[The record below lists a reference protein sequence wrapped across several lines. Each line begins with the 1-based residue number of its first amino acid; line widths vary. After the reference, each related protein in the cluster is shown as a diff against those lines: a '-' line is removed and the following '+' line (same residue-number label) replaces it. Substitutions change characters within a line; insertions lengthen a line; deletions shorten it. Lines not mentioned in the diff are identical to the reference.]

1 MSPMPNNLQNDE
13 RDQRRAKNKTR
24 AVRLALAAAV
34 ALVPVLT
41 SAGLSAAQDAQ
52 GPSATRVLQAGPSTR
67 PADKPATRPA
77 GDGVSEPISADDPQ
91 PKEPVEEMPDDP
103 FGEDAAAPVP
113 TVVDSAEPNVMF
125 DAASETLT
133 IRFNN
138 TNLLD
143 ALNLIADQSR
153 KNIMPSPDVHGTITC
168 NLFDVTL
175 DEALEA
181 ILRSNGYVSHEEG
194 NFIYVYTQEEAQQME
209 EANRRQETRVFHLYH
224 ISPETA
230 ARAIEPALGETGA
243 FSVTDEAEEGVGS
256 SPQEA
261 GGFTYSNGDMIIVRD
276 YAENLD
282 QVARILEEIDHR
294 PEQVLIEATILSTRL
309 TENNAFGVDFNV
321 VGGIDFSNLTS
332 SSGQVT
338 NANVSDTATVDG
350 FGNPAHGAGT
360 GNSFTDPIEGGLKLG
375 FVSNNVSAFVAAL
388 EGVTDTTVLANPKV
402 LALNK
407 QRGEVL
413 VGREDGYITTTLTET
428 AATQQ
433 VEFLQTGTRLIFRPF
448 ISRDGFIRLE
458 IHPEDSTGGLNAA
471 NLPFK
476 STTEVTSNVMVKD
489 GHTIVIGG
497 LFRES
502 TSVTRSQIPVLG
514 NLPLIGA
521 AFRRQADVTEREEI
535 IILLTPHIV
544 KDFEK
549 YAQISEQELQR
560 AEKIRVGNRKG
571 MMPLGRE
578 RMAQVYYEKA
588 VRELARDNPNRGR
601 ARYYLNA
608 ALNLSPRF
616 IEAIELREKLTGR
629 VVVEAD
635 SSTIRSFV
643 RRSVLQDV
651 AGNGQ
656 DVPRQRPD
664 RDPVVPE
671 PQDVLPVAA
680 DGPTT
685 RPGNGP
691 ATQPAR
697 KQGPATRPANNQWV
711 DVKE

>member
-1 MSPMPNNLQNDE
+1 
-13 RDQRRAKNKTR
+13 
-24 AVRLALAAAV
+24 
-34 ALVPVLT
+34 
-41 SAGLSAAQDAQ
+41 
-52 GPSATRVLQAGPSTR
+52 
-67 PADKPATRPA
+67 
-77 GDGVSEPISADDPQ
+77 
-91 PKEPVEEMPDDP
+91 
-103 FGEDAAAPVP
+103 
-113 TVVDSAEPNVMF
+113 
-125 DAASETLT
+125 
-133 IRFNN
+133 
-138 TNLLD
+138 
-143 ALNLIADQSR
+143 
-153 KNIMPSPDVHGTITC
+153 
-168 NLFDVTL
+168 
-175 DEALEA
+175 
-181 ILRSNGYVSHEEG
+181 
-194 NFIYVYTQEEAQQME
+194 
-209 EANRRQETRVFHLYH
+209 
-224 ISPETA
+224 
-230 ARAIEPALGETGA
+230 
-243 FSVTDEAEEGVGS
+243 
-256 SPQEA
+256 
-261 GGFTYSNGDMIIVRD
+261 
-276 YAENLD
+276 
-282 QVARILEEIDHR
+282 
-294 PEQVLIEATILSTRL
+294 
-309 TENNAFGVDFNV
+309 
-321 VGGIDFSNLTS
+321 
-332 SSGQVT
+332 
-338 NANVSDTATVDG
+338 
-350 FGNPAHGAGT
+350 
-360 GNSFTDPIEGGLKLG
+360 
-375 FVSNNVSAFVAAL
+375 
-388 EGVTDTTVLANPKV
+388 
-402 LALNK
+402 
-407 QRGEVL
+407 
-413 VGREDGYITTTLTET
+413 
-428 AATQQ
+428 
-433 VEFLQTGTRLIFRPF
+433 
-448 ISRDGFIRLE
+448 
-458 IHPEDSTGGLNAA
+458 
-471 NLPFK
+471 
-476 STTEVTSNVMVKD
+476 MVKD

-502 TSVTRSQIPVLG
+502 TSVTRSQITVLG